1 MRQFTFVAIT
11 FLFAMI
17 PVIAEAGETK
27 APMTVMRFDDLA
39 PVSGCPETPGARL
52 NASSQIRE
60 QLISQL
66 MGLNRFLIQEREVR
80 PLKPVHSIMGK
91 VRRFD
96 VCQIGKNQEV
106 NVEIEIKMI
115 SSNGITRT
123 FSSSSMASNTIL
135 GRAPDQAIKAAI
147 GEVIRRIDESVPR
160 YRQVSLPIK
169 RIRSVADNDVQIKL
183 YRRSRR

>member
-11 FLFAMI
+11 LLFAVI
-17 PVIAEAGETK
+17 PTIAQAGETK

-39 PVSGCPETPGARL
+39 PVSGCPETPGTRI
-52 NASSQIRE
+52 NGTSQIRE
-60 QLISQL
+60 QMIAQL
-66 MGLNRFLIQEREVR
+66 MNLNRFLIQEREVR
-80 PLKPVHSIMGK
+80 PVKPVHSIMGK
-91 VRRFD
+91 IRRFD
-96 VCQIGKNQEV
+96 VCQIGRNQEV

-115 SSNGITRT
+115 SANGITRT
-123 FSSSSMASNTIL
+123 FSSSSMASNTVL
-135 GRAPDQAIKAAI
+135 GKAPDQAIKAAV

-169 RIRSVADNDVQIKL
+169 RVRSVADNDVQIKL